1 MTVKELYTAFTGKI
15 PVSLSEI
22 WDNDGL
28 SVCADPTREVR
39 RVLIAL
45 DLSDAVARYA
55 TKTHADVIV
64 THHPLIF
71 SPLSA
76 LTTDDPIARRA
87 LYLVRKGI
95 SAMSFHT
102 RFDRFSGG
110 VNDTLAEKLRLSDV
124 CVLGEGEASIGR
136 IGTLPSEMTLSGF
149 ADYVKIA
156 LGVPFVT
163 ACDAHRS
170 VRRVALVG
178 GEGKDFIGAAIAAG
192 ADTYLS
198 GRLGYHVMQDAPIN
212 LVEAGHYYTERA
224 ATEALLRVVSE
235 IAPDL
240 ECEIYTPNPLTVY

>member
-71 SPLSA
+71 RPLSA

-87 LYLVRKGI
+87 LHLVRKGI

-102 RFDRFSGG
+102 RFDRFRAAS
-110 VNDTLAEKLRLSDV
+110 TIPWRKSSAFPMYACLEKGKPLSD
-124 CVLGEGEASIGR
+124 AS
-136 IGTLPSEMTLSGF
+136 
-149 ADYVKIA
+149 
-156 LGVPFVT
+156 
-163 ACDAHRS
+163 
-170 VRRVALVG
+170 
-178 GEGKDFIGAAIAAG
+178 
-192 ADTYLS
+192 
-198 GRLGYHVMQDAPIN
+198 
-212 LVEAGHYYTERA
+212 ERF
-224 ATEALLRVVSE
+224 LRK
-235 IAPDL
+235 
-240 ECEIYTPNPLTVY
+240 